1 MKEKDIHDLIEHL
14 QGFDDDNLRQEMTD
28 GLDEWCQRRQ
38 RRTRTLRRLAVVV
51 LLLLTTTSLAM
62 TVVPQWRP
70 AFLSG
75 GAKTPPPPAHVPLP
89 KPQPHTAP
97 LDTVCAATKPAATVD
112 YTYFGRSEEGYSVT
126 YGVDSRTL
134 IYTRRVGNR
143 IISSYVHNASD
154 SLFADPVTDSLP
166 KPDGDSLQAAS
177 DMQEK
182 IVYDFLAPGP
192 QGDTLL
198 FAIVD
203 SMEHWVSVYSDENR
217 FGRCHDSLVLPTWV
231 FHDGERY
238 TVAVVD
244 GKAFAGTAIRTL
256 VVPASV
262 RVVADSAFADCWCL
276 RNVVVLGE
284 VPPLLGGNA
293 FASIDRKA
301 LLTVPCHM
309 ADVYDT
315 ASRWG
320 VCFGYN
326 IEEACAGEQEGE
338 PQVAIVRVGCGEI
351 SVSGVDEQW
360 WVYDLRGQRVASH
373 LGEGTVKITLPGTYV
388 VIVGDRLSQ
397 KVMVTL

>member
-1 MKEKDIHDLIEHL
+1 MKHEEIDNLIDRL
-14 QGFDDDNLRQEMTD
+14 QGFDTD
-28 GLDEWCQRRQ
+28 ELQSAMSDGFDEWCQRRQ
-38 RRTRTLRRLAVVV
+38 QRGRTLRRLAVVA
-51 LLLLTTTSLAM
+51 LLLLTSTALAM
-62 TVVPQWRP
+62 SVVPQWRP
-70 AFLSG
+70 AFFSG
-75 GAKTPPPPAHVPLP
+75 GAKTPVQSACAPAP
-89 KPQPHTAP
+89 KPQPHVAP
-97 LDTVCAATKPAATVD
+97 VDTVSVTSKTDATVD

-143 IISSYVHNASD
+143 IISSFVHNASD
-154 SLFADPVTDSLP
+154 SLFADSVTDTLSEP
-166 KPDGDSLQAAS
+166 VVDGVQAAS
-177 DMQEK
+177 DMQEE
-182 IVYDFLAPGP
+182 IVYDFLSTSP

-203 SMEHWVSVYSDENR
+203 SMEHRVSVYSNENR

-238 TVAVVD
+238 TVTVVD
-244 GKAFAGTAIRTL
+244 GKAFAGSAIRAL
-256 VVPASV
+256 VLPASV
-262 RVVADSAFADCWCL
+262 QVVSDSAFADCWRL
-276 RNVVVLGE
+276 RKVLVLGE
-284 VPPLLGGNA
+284 VPPRLGANA

-301 LLTVPCHM
+301 LLTVPCHT

-320 VCFGYN
+320 VSFGYN
-326 IEEACAGEQEGE
+326 IEEDCAGVQEVE
-338 PQVAIVRVGCGEI
+338 PQVAIVRVGRGEI

-373 LGEGTVKITLPGTYV
+373 LGEGTVKINVPGTYV
-388 VIVGDRLSQ
+388 VIVGDQLSQ